1 MAMDWSFFG
10 GTGQDGSYKMNPEF
24 IKMLAQLGSGLGR
37 GQSFGQAAG
46 DTASAMMTMQ
56 ALQGN
61 NPQIEKP
68 TPKGQ
73 PGPDEVIIKET
84 ADGIVKTIK
93 TPSERNLATY
103 GPNVPPESMK
113 TSSMGGVS
121 DQSPFWKALL
131 GQIS

>member
-10 GTGQDGSYKMNPEF
+10 GTGADGSYKMNPEF
-24 IKMLAQLGSGLGR
+24 IKMMANMGSSLGK
-37 GQSFGQAAG
+37 GQSLGQATG
-46 DTASAMMTMQ
+46 DTTAEMLRMQ

-61 NPQIEKP
+61 NPQVVKP

-73 PGPDEVIIKET
+73 PGPDSVTTKQT
-84 ADGIVKTIK
+84 ADGTTTTVQ
-93 TPSERNLATY
+93 TPSERNLSTF
-103 GPNVPPESMK
+103 GTSVSPESMK
-113 TSSMGGVS
+113 GGVS

>member
-10 GTGQDGSYKMNPEF
+10 GTGADGSYKMNPEF
-24 IKMLAQLGSGLGR
+24 IKMMANMGSSLGK
-37 GQSFGQAAG
+37 GQSLGQATG
-46 DTASAMMTMQ
+46 DTTAEMLRMQ

-61 NPQIEKP
+61 NPQVVKP

-73 PGPDEVIIKET
+73 PGPDSITTKHT
-84 ADGIVKTIK
+84 ADGTTTTVQ
-93 TPSERNLATY
+93 TPSDENLRTW

-113 TSSMGGVS
+113 TPTMGGVS

>member
-10 GTGQDGSYKMNPEF
+10 GTGADGQYKMNPEF
-24 IKMLAQLGSGLGR
+24 IKMMANMGSSLGK
-37 GQSFGQAAG
+37 GQSLGQATG
-46 DTASAMMTMQ
+46 DTTAEMLRMQ

-61 NPQIEKP
+61 NPQVVKP

-73 PGPDEVIIKET
+73 PGPDSITTKQT
-84 ADGIVKTIK
+84 ADGTTTTVQ
-93 TPSERNLATY
+93 TPSERNLNTF
-103 GPNVPPESMK
+103 GTSVPPESMK
-113 TSSMGGVS
+113 GGVS